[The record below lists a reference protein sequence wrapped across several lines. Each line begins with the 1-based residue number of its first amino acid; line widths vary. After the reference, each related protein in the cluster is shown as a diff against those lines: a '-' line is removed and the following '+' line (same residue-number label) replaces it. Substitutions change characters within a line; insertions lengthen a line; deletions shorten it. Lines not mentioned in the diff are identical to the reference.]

1 MSFVTECSMNCF
13 IKPIESVEDNAA
25 LAMTATIRRTNT
37 EKFQKELGLE
47 SLQRDVSCKGYAYFT
62 NYSPQTQDV
71 N

>member
-1 MSFVTECSMNCF
+1 MNCF

-62 NYSPQTQDV
+62 NYSP
-71 N
+71 